1 MKNKSRLSNIKKYAG
16 IGMVE
21 LLVALALSAI
31 VSIVVIQLFI
41 QNKTSYVA
49 HENVTRLQE
58 NGRYA
63 IQLLTNA
70 VRSADFWGCI
80 PSFQGNPSP
89 NIEDV
94 ANNVVG
100 LPAMTSGIFG
110 QEGGSGNT
118 AGYPSLPDTLSI
130 SGIQGGRSFQLNR
143 ATITAEDDLEISI
156 LDAAN
161 TGIDENGI
169 VVISD
174 CTRADIFQATNDV
187 DSTITGPSGDQIATI
202 EHAAT
207 AAPATPP
214 SLYNNSSTALTY
226 TYGTLA
232 TVYTNVATNT
242 SYTIAPDDPDGAGG
256 DDPIPSLV
264 RTVGGTTTAIVPGV
278 ENLQVVYGQDTDG
291 DNEADRYVDASV
303 IGATAAAWEGVVSVR
318 ISILVRSPEA
328 RNSTGIGYAM
338 DGVVVENDDVPD
350 ENGTVNGPGRY
361 HNRRVY
367 TTTVSLR
374 NRTS

>member
-1 MKNKSRLSNIKKYAG
+1 MDKKIIFLKSKKHVG

-41 QNKTSYVA
+41 QNKVSYVA
-49 HENVTRLQE
+49 HENKTRLQE

-80 PSFQGNPSP
+80 PSFQNNPAP
-89 NIEDV
+89 NIDDV
-94 ANNVVG
+94 AINVTG
-100 LPAMTSGIFG
+100 LPAITSGIFG
-110 QEGGSGNT
+110 IEGGAGSV
-118 AGYPSLPDTLSI
+118 AGYTSLPDTLSI
-130 SGIQGGRSFQLNR
+130 SGIQGGRSFQLNQ
-143 ATITAEDDLEISI
+143 ATLTAEDDLEIAI
-156 LDAAN
+156 LDATS

-174 CTRADIFQATNDV
+174 CTRADVFQATNDV
-187 DSTITGPSGDQIATI
+187 DASITGPSGTQLATI

-207 AAPATPP
+207 AAPSTPP
-214 SLYNNSSTALTY
+214 SPYSNNSTALTY

-242 SYTIAPDDPDGAGG
+242 TYTIGTDDPDGAGG
-256 DDPIPSLV
+256 DAPVPALI
-264 RTVGGTTTAIVPGV
+264 RTVGGNAQAIVPGV
-278 ENLQVVYGQDTDG
+278 ENLQVVYGEDTDG
-291 DNEADRYVDASV
+291 DNEANRYV
-303 IGATAAAWEGVVSVR
+303 TANNVGTWESVVSVR

-328 RNSTGIGYAM
+328 KNDVATGYTM
-338 DGVVVENDDVPD
+338 DGEVVLGSAIPQDA
-350 ENGTVNGPGRY
+350 NGDF